1 MCNQSY
7 RILRKTYI
15 RNSAMT
21 FSYLRRFVA
30 ACVLTVMLCV
40 SGCSNPTSTANAP
53 TSAPNANGA
62 AVSSQAIEGS
72 KFNKFFPPDGNGFDR
87 VYTQEKD
94 GFVEAKLKQDG
105 KDLAMLAISD
115 TISTPAAAQKF
126 QQASQQISGY
136 PAVEVGNTQTALL
149 VANRFQVKV
158 ISRDPNFTAADR
170 ETWLQKFDLN
180 GLARLK

>member
-1 MCNQSY
+1 
-7 RILRKTYI
+7 
-15 RNSAMT
+15 MT
-21 FSYLRRFVA
+21 FPYIRRFVV
-30 ACVLTVMLCV
+30 ACLLTMMVWV
-40 SGCSNPTSTANAP
+40 SGCSSPTSTTNP
-53 TSAPNANGA
+53 PSSPANGA
-62 AVSSQAIEGS
+62 AVSSQAIPGS
-72 KFNKFFPPDGNGFDR
+72 QFNTFFPANGNGFER

-94 GFVEAKLKQDG
+94 GFAEAKLKKDD

-126 QQASQQISGY
+126 QQSSQRISGY
-136 PAVEVGNTQTALL
+136 PAVEVGSTQTAVL

-158 ISRDPNFTAADR
+158 ISRDPNFTPTDR

>member
-1 MCNQSY
+1 
-7 RILRKTYI
+7 
-15 RNSAMT
+15 MT
-21 FSYLRRFVA
+21 FPYIRRFVV
-30 ACVLTVMLCV
+30 ACLLTMMVWV
-40 SGCSNPTSTANAP
+40 SGCSSPASTTNPPSSP
-53 TSAPNANGA
+53 ANGA
-62 AVSSQAIEGS
+62 AVSSQAIAGS
-72 KFNKFFPPDGNGFDR
+72 QFNTFFPANGNGFER

-94 GFVEAKLKQDG
+94 GFAEAKLKKDG

-126 QQASQQISGY
+126 QQSSQRISGY
-136 PAVEVGNTQTALL
+136 PAVEVGSTQTAVL

-158 ISRDPNFTAADR
+158 ISRDPNFTATER

>member
-1 MCNQSY
+1 MI
-7 RILRKTYI
+7 IL
-15 RNSAMT
+15 S
-21 FSYLRRFVA
+21 LRRFFVA
-30 ACVLTVMLCV
+30 CFLVSMLWV
-40 SGCSNPTSTANAP
+40 GGCSSPATTNSSP
-53 TSAPNANGA
+53 APNANGA
-62 AVSSQAIEGS
+62 AVSSQAIAGS
-72 KFNKFFPPDGNGFDR
+72 QFNKFFPTNGNGFER

-94 GFVEAKLKQDG
+94 GFAEAKLKKDG

-126 QQASQQISGY
+126 QQSSKQVAGY
-136 PAVEVGNTQTALL
+136 PAVEVGSTQTAVL

-170 ETWLQKFDLN
+170 EAWLQKFDLN